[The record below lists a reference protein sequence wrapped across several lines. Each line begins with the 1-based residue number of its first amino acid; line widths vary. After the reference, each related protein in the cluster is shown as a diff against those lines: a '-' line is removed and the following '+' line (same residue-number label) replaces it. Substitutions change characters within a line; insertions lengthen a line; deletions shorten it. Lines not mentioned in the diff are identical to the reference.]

1 MVTLRLKIFLCI
13 AIIFFFVS
21 IFYLIKKKY
30 LSLKYSLMWLFSGIV
45 VFLII
50 LFPEGFS
57 SLMGKLGL
65 ITPANGLFAICIF
78 LFMLMLLLLTSVI
91 SRINTKIKRLI
102 QSIGIL
108 EKKIRELEE
117 KKDIQ

>member
-1 MVTLRLKIFLCI
+1 MITLRLKIFLYI
-13 AIIFFFVS
+13 AIIFFFIS

-30 LSLKYSLMWLFSGIV
+30 LSLKYSLIWLFSGLV

-50 LFPEGFS
+50 LFPEEFS
-57 SLMGKLGL
+57 FLMGQIGL

-102 QSIGIL
+102 QNIGIL
-108 EKKIRELEE
+108 EKRIRDLEGDN
-117 KKDIQ
+117 K

>member
-1 MVTLRLKIFLCI
+1 MITQRLNIFLYI
-13 AIIFFFVS
+13 AIVFFFIS
-21 IFYLIKKKY
+21 IFYLIKKKF
-30 LSLKYSLMWLFSGIV
+30 LSLKYSLMWLFSGMV
-45 VFLII
+45 VLMII

-57 SLMGKLGL
+57 NLMYKLGL

-91 SRINTKIKRLI
+91 SRINAKIKRLI

-117 KKDIQ
+117 ENVTK